1 MAQSI
6 FTELKKQEIY
16 SKFYCVRGRMG
27 KSEINFINSMDVDIN
42 DATPMLKQFLDI
54 KKNNLDVLLLYRM
67 GDFYETFF
75 EDALVLSKDLEI
87 TLTSRD
93 AGALGRI
100 AMAGIPAK
108 AIDNYLPKLL
118 EKGHKISI
126 CEQLEDPATAKGLV
140 RRDIIKTITA
150 GTLTE
155 SNLLKSNVNNYL
167 AAVIKDKKSELYG
180 FAYTDISTG
189 EFKVTQTDFEQLLS
203 ELSRIKPSE
212 IVVPKISQKVLPF
225 QIVGNEQIDLPSEI
239 TDNYNCS
246 KMSYMAFDSDRAE
259 KNIKEIFKVESTQ
272 AFGFSQFKTGFCAAG
287 AIFEYL
293 YKTQK
298 ENFPKFEKIET
309 YNLTQYVSIDANTRR
324 NLELTETS
332 RDKAKYGSLLW
343 AIDNTKTNMGSRQ
356 LKKWIHQPL
365 KNVDKITERQ
375 NAVEELIKNTSSRI
389 SLIGLLEKVY
399 DIQRLSTRIS
409 NNSANPRDFLALKD
423 TINLLPQ
430 FSEVLSGFQSKLLLK
445 LSQNNTKLL
454 EFADIIEKT
463 ISDEAPIVVKDGN
476 VIRAGVSQDLD
487 YYRDL
492 LKGGKNWLVEFEAKQ
507 KEETGIKFLKVGF
520 SKTFGYFIEI
530 SNSNLNLV
538 PDNYIR
544 RQTLT
549 NGERF
554 ITEELKKH
562 ESDVL
567 SAQSKSIEL
576 ESKIFSDLREY
587 SKEYVDS
594 IREIAEDISNIDVLV
609 SFAVCAIENKYVK
622 PFITESNELDIKE
635 GRHPVLEKILPMGK
649 YVSNPLKLVANS
661 VTEPQFMILTGP
673 NMAGKSTYMR
683 QNALIVILAQI
694 GSFVPCDAAKIG
706 IVDKIFTRVG
716 AVDDLSLGQSTFMV
730 EMNETA
736 FILNSA
742 TEKSLILL
750 DEIGRGTSTY
760 DGVAIA
766 WSVAQYIAEKIKAR
780 TIFATHYHE
789 LNVMSSMFPQIKNYR
804 VTISENDG
812 DIIFLRKVIEG
823 SASKSYGIQVAKMA
837 GLPVSVVKTA
847 EDMMTKMQVDY
858 SKDLSANK
866 RKSKV
871 PTCEAPQLS
880 LVFNDDEK

>member
-1 MAQSI
+1 MS
-6 FTELKKQEIY
+6 
-16 SKFYCVRGRMG
+16 
-27 KSEINFINSMDVDIN
+27 KSEINYINSVDVDIN
-42 DATPMLKQFLDI
+42 EATPMLRQFLEI

-75 EDALVLSKDLEI
+75 EDALTLSKDLEI
-87 TLTSRD
+87 TLTSRE
-93 AGALGRI
+93 GGNLGRI
-100 AMAGIPAK
+100 PMAGIPAK
-108 AIDNYLPKLL
+108 AVDNYLPKLL
-118 EKGHKISI
+118 EKGHKIAI

-140 RRDIIKTITA
+140 KRDIIKTITA

-155 SNLLKSNVNNYL
+155 TNLLKSNVNNYL
-167 AAVIKDKKSELYG
+167 AAVMKDKKSETYG
-180 FAYTDISTG
+180 LAYTDISTG

-203 ELSRIKPSE
+203 ELSRIRPSE
-212 IVVPKISQKVLPF
+212 LVVPKITQKVLPF
-225 QIVGNEQIDLPSEI
+225 QIVGDENIDLPEEI
-239 TDNYNCS
+239 TGNYNCS
-246 KMSYMAFDSDRAE
+246 KMSYAAFDEDRAQ
-259 KNIKEIFKVESTQ
+259 KNIKEIFKLESVE
-272 AFGFSQFKTGFCAAG
+272 AFGFSQYKTGFCAAG

-293 YKTQK
+293 YRTQK
-298 ENFPKFEKIET
+298 DNFPKFEKIDT
-309 YNLTQYVSIDANTRR
+309 YSLTQYVSIDSNTRR

-332 RDKAKYGSLLW
+332 RDKAKFGSLLW
-343 AIDNTKTNMGSRQ
+343 AIDKTETNMGARQ

-365 KNVDKITERQ
+365 KNVEKIKERQ
-375 NAVEELIKNTSSRI
+375 NAVEELIKDTSSRI
-389 SLIGLLEKVY
+389 RLIGLLEKVY

-409 NNSANPRDFLALKD
+409 NNSANPRDFLALRD

-430 FSEVLSGFQSKLLLK
+430 FEEVLKNFDSKLLTR
-445 LSQNNTKLL
+445 LSREHSNLL
-454 EFADIIEKT
+454 EFAEIINKT
-463 ISDEAPIVVKDGN
+463 ISDEAPITVKDGY
-476 VIRAGVSQDLD
+476 VIKEGVSGDLD

-492 LKGGKNWLVEFEAKQ
+492 LNGGKQWLVEFENKQ

-520 SKTFGYFIEI
+520 SKTFGYFIEV
-530 SNSNLNLV
+530 SNSNLSMV
-538 PDNYIR
+538 PDTYIR

-567 SAQSKSIEL
+567 SAQSKSLEL
-576 ESKIFSDLREY
+576 EYKIFSDLREY
-587 SKEYVDS
+587 SKEFVEPV
-594 IREIAEDISNIDVLV
+594 REAAQLLSDIDVLV
-609 SFAVCAIENKYVK
+609 SFAVSAIENKYVK
-622 PFITESNELDIKE
+622 PEITETNELYIKE

-649 YVSNPLKLVANS
+649 YVSNDLKLVADNHNTD
-661 VTEPQFMILTGP
+661 VDAQFMVLTGP

-694 GSFVPCDAAKIG
+694 GSYVPAEAARIG
-706 IVDKIFTRVG
+706 VVDKIFTRVG

-766 WSVAQYIAEKIKAR
+766 WSVAEYIATKIKAR

-789 LNVMSSMFPQIKNYR
+789 LNVMSSLFPQIKNYR

-812 DIIFLRKVIEG
+812 EIIFLRKVIEG

-837 GLPVSVVKTA
+837 GLPQSVVKTA

-866 RKSKV
+866 RKNKV
-871 PTCEAPQLS
+871 LTPDVPQLS
-880 LVFNDDEK
+880 LVFREED

>member
-1 MAQSI
+1 MA
-6 FTELKKQEIY
+6 
-16 SKFYCVRGRMG
+16 
-27 KSEINFINSMDVDIN
+27 KSEINYINSIDVDIN
-42 DATPMLKQFLDI
+42 EATPMLKQFLEI

-75 EDALVLSKDLEI
+75 EDALTLSKDLEI
-87 TLTSRD
+87 TLTSRE
-93 AGALGRI
+93 GGNLGRI
-100 AMAGIPAK
+100 PMAGIPAK
-108 AIDNYLPKLL
+108 AIDNYMPKLL
-118 EKGHKISI
+118 EKGHKIAI

-140 RRDIIKTITA
+140 KRDIIKTITA

-155 SNLLKSNVNNYL
+155 TNLLKSNVNNYL
-167 AAVIKDKKSELYG
+167 AAVVKDKKSELYG
-180 FAYTDISTG
+180 LAYTDISTG

-203 ELSRIKPSE
+203 ELSRIKPTE
-212 IVVPKISQKVLPF
+212 VVVPKISQKVLPF
-225 QIVGNEQIDLPSEI
+225 QFVGDEKIDLPSEI
-239 TDNYNCS
+239 TNHYNCS
-246 KMSYMAFDSDRAE
+246 KMNYAAFDEDRAE
-259 KNIKEIFKVESTQ
+259 KNIKEIFKVESTE
-272 AFGFSQFKTGFCAAG
+272 AFGFSQFKTGFCSAG

-293 YKTQK
+293 FKTQK
-298 ENFPKFEKIET
+298 ENFPKFEKIDT
-309 YNLTQYVSIDANTRR
+309 YSLTQYVSIDTNTRR

-343 AIDNTKTNMGSRQ
+343 AIDNTETNMGARQ

-365 KNVDKITERQ
+365 KNIEKIVERQ
-375 NAVEELIKNTSSRI
+375 DAVQELIQNTGARI
-389 SLIGLLEKVY
+389 KLIGLLEKVY
-399 DIQRLSTRIS
+399 DIQRLSTKIS
-409 NNSANPRDFLALKD
+409 NNTANPRDFLALKD
-423 TINLLPQ
+423 TVKLLPE
-430 FSEVLSGFQSKLLLK
+430 FGEVLKTFNSKLLNSL
-445 LSQNNTKLL
+445 TKNRENLM
-454 EFADIIEKT
+454 EFSDIVEKT
-463 ISDEAPIVVKDGN
+463 ISEEAPIVVKDGN
-476 VIRAGVSQDLD
+476 VIKEGVSGDLD
-487 YYRDL
+487 FYREL
-492 LKGGKNWLVEFEAKQ
+492 LTGGKTWLANFETRQ

-520 SKTFGYFIEI
+520 SKTFGYFIEV
-530 SNSNLNLV
+530 SNSNLNMV
-538 PDNYIR
+538 PDHYIR

-554 ITEELKKH
+554 ITEELKNH

-567 SAQSKSIEL
+567 SAQTKSLEL
-576 ESKIFSDLREY
+576 EYKIFSDLREY
-587 SKEYVDS
+587 SKEFVEPV
-594 IREIAEDISNIDVLV
+594 REVAEAIANLDVLV
-609 SFAVCAIENKYVK
+609 SFAVCAIENKYVR
-622 PFITESNELDIKE
+622 PQIDDSNELYIKD

-649 YVSNPLKLVANS
+649 YVSNDLKLVADNHTHS
-661 VTEPQFMILTGP
+661 DTQFMVLTGP

-694 GSFVPCDAAKIG
+694 GSFVPCEAAKIG

-766 WSVAQYIAEKIKAR
+766 WSVAEYIATKIKAR

-804 VTISENDG
+804 VTISENKEDG
-812 DIIFLRKVIEG
+812 EIIFLRKVIEG

-837 GLPVSVVKTA
+837 GLPVSVIKTA
-847 EDMMTKMQVDY
+847 EDMMTKMQLDY

-866 RKSKV
+866 RKNKAPAAQV
-871 PTCEAPQLS
+871 PQLS
-880 LVFNDDEK
+880 LIFNDKE